1 MSAWSGQGLP
11 RVPGLAGLT
20 DQLQAQ
26 TEALTQLPRTLLD
39 LNRAVAEL
47 VEMVSAARDT
57 VASTQRVSAR
67 LEAVVEELEEPVRA
81 LKPGLER
88 VARVLNDPT
97 IDTVPASLR
106 AIQDDVLPLIHGL
119 RETQAKID
127 VIATKA
133 GEATTR
139 LVELPGLSRL
149 LRARPGKADSSAA
162 APPESPS
169 P

>member
-11 RVPGLAGLT
+11 RVPGLAGLS

-39 LNRAVAEL
+39 LNRAVADL
-47 VEMVSAARDT
+47 VEMVTAARDT

-81 LKPGLER
+81 LRPGLER
-88 VARVLNDPT
+88 VARILNDPV
-97 IDTVPASLR
+97 IDTVPDSLR
-106 AIQDDVLPLIHGL
+106 AIQEDVLPLIHGL

-127 VIATKA
+127 TIATRA
-133 GEATTR
+133 GEATSR

-149 LRARPGKADSSAA
+149 LRSKPGKNDPDPAA
-162 APPESPS
+162 VDAHQ
-169 P
+169 